1 MAAGGVD
8 VGAVGL
14 LATRCRRLAEIAD
27 VHVACFELDIDH
39 LSAHPSRENRYQP
52 IPELPESDFD
62 LSVVV
67 SDDVS
72 WSQLSSAITSDVHE
86 LIHRVSFVDE
96 FRGAWVP
103 AGHKSVTLRI
113 TLRPTTTTLTAEH
126 IGEARREAIA
136 TLKQQFGARL
146 RE

>member
-1 MAAGGVD
+1 MGRE
-8 VGAVGL
+8 L
-14 LATRCRRLAEIAD
+14 
-27 VHVACFELDIDH
+27 FEVE
-39 LSAHPSRENRYQP
+39 PSRENRYEP

-67 SDDVS
+67 ADEVS
-72 WSQLSSAITSDVHE
+72 WSQLSSAITSAMHE

-103 AGHKSVTLRI
+103 EGHKSVTLRI
-113 TLRPTTTTLTAEH
+113 TLRPKTTTLTAEH
-126 IGEARREAIA
+126 IGEIRREAIA
-136 TLKQQFGARL
+136 TLERRFGARL